1 MTREENLANE
11 QAGLGNF
18 GECLVGGSPE
28 EQARRR
34 KIKRRAI
41 AVSVALQT
49 VALGALV
56 IAPMLAKPAEI
67 TRIRYLPIPPY
78 SHNVA
83 QRHAPPQ
90 RLPHHPAPPIH
101 TLFQPPII
109 PTTIVTRDP
118 APPNEPIGPEVPI
131 GDAGPENK
139 GLVNAL
145 DTRVP
150 PARPEPPPEKKRLVV
165 GHIDPALLIH
175 RVEPVF
181 PPLMRQIR
189 RSGKVELH
197 AIIATD
203 GSIQSL
209 EVVSGD
215 PLFIQSALDAVRQW
229 RYRPTMLNGQP
240 VEIDTFITVLYT
252 VNQS

>member
-1 MTREENLANE
+1 MTREENAARSE
-11 QAGLGNF
+11 VGLGNF

-67 TRIRYLPIPPY
+67 RTVTAMPIPPY
-78 SHNVA
+78 GHPA
-83 QRHAPPQ
+83 QRQPQ
-90 RLPHHPAPPIH
+90 RTTQDIPHRHVVDNFLHLAPIDQIISHPPGPPDPGPEAPNIPGATGLPSAGGQISVADSRGPERPVEPPK
-101 TLFQPPII
+101 Q
-109 PTTIVTRDP
+109 TTRLHRSSVDP
-118 APPNEPIGPEVPI
+118 AM
-131 GDAGPENK
+131 
-139 GLVNAL
+139 LV
-145 DTRVP
+145 R
-150 PARPEPPPEKKRLVV
+150 
-165 GHIDPALLIH
+165 

-181 PPLMRQIR
+181 PPLARQIR

-197 AIIATD
+197 AVIATD

-252 VNQS
+252 VNQP

>member
-1 MTREENLANE
+1 MSREENPTKV

-18 GECLVGGSPE
+18 AECLVGGSPE
-28 EQARRR
+28 EQARRK

-56 IAPMLAKPAEI
+56 IAPMFAKPPEI
-67 TRIRYLPIPPY
+67 RTVTAMPIPPY
-78 SHNVA
+78 GH
-83 QRHAPPQ
+83 PPQ
-90 RLPHHPAPPIH
+90 GHPQRTTQEIPHRHLVDNYLHLAPIE
-101 TLFQPPII
+101 QIISRPPGPPDPGPEAPNI
-109 PTTIVTRDP
+109 PGTSTIPGAENQISIEDSRKPERPLEPPRQTTRVHRSSVDP
-118 APPNEPIGPEVPI
+118 AM
-131 GDAGPENK
+131 
-139 GLVNAL
+139 LV
-145 DTRVP
+145 R
-150 PARPEPPPEKKRLVV
+150 
-165 GHIDPALLIH
+165 

-181 PPLMRQIR
+181 PPLARQIR

-240 VEIDTFITVLYT
+240 VEIDTFITVMYT
-252 VNQS
+252 VNQQ

>member
-1 MTREENLANE
+1 MTREDDLANVN
-11 QAGLGNF
+11 AGLGNF

-67 TRIRYLPIPPY
+67 RTVTAMPIPPY
-78 SHNVA
+78 GHL
-83 QRHAPPQ
+83 PQ
-90 RLPHHPAPPIH
+90 REVQRTTQQLQRKHLIDNFSHLATIEQIISHPPGPP
-101 TLFQPPII
+101 
-109 PTTIVTRDP
+109 
-118 APPNEPIGPEVPI
+118 EPGPEAPNI
-131 GDAGPENK
+131 PGTNGIPGTGSQILIDDSRE
-139 GLVNAL
+139 
-145 DTRVP
+145 
-150 PARPEPPPEKKRLVV
+150 PARPVEPPKQTTRLHRSSV
-165 GHIDPALLIH
+165 DPAMLVR

-181 PPLMRQIR
+181 PPLARQIR

-215 PLFIQSALDAVRQW
+215 PMFIQSALDAVRQW

-240 VEIDTFITVLYT
+240 VEIDTLITVMYT
-252 VNQS
+252 VNQQ